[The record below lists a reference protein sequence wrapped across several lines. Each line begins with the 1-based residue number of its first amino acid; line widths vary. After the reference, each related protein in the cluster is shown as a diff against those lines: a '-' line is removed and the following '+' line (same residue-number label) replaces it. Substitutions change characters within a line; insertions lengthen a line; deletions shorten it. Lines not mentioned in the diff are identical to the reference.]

1 MIRSECHLLRR
12 GEFVGK
18 RKKGI
23 EFLNEDWNQES
34 NFPFMTF
41 SAASKADGLKRMRV
55 ARIKA
60 MIKSIW
66 KSMLSYSNCGLCFLG
81 TLITSHQV
89 MLMMSSSGC
98 LLSCV
103 PWMLVHYSEMPIMIV
118 GRKCRSNSVLL
129 LCGFLNYNSSLIF

>member
-12 GEFVGK
+12 GEFAGK

-23 EFLNEDWNQES
+23 EFLNEDWSQES

-41 SAASKADGLKRMRV
+41 SAASKADGLERMRV
-55 ARIKA
+55 ARTKS
-60 MIKSIW
+60 MIQSIW
-66 KSMLSYSNCGLCFLG
+66 KSMSMYCGLCFLG

-103 PWMLVHYSEMPIMIV
+103 RWMLVHYSEMPIMIV
-118 GRKCRSNSVLL
+118 GRKYRSNSVLL
-129 LCGFLNYNSSLIF
+129 LCGFLNYSSFIF